1 MNIKVITPP
10 NDLTTV
16 SLAEARL
23 QCKVDPDDTSHD
35 AALTGLITAA
45 REYAEH
51 RTQTAIGSQTLEL
64 ALDEFPGTADAIEL
78 RHGPVGSI
86 SSVKYIDEDGVE
98 QTLSTSNYTLD
109 DYSSPAWLL
118 AAYDTEWPETR
129 DTANAVKVRYVAGA
143 TVPKAVK
150 SAMLLHIELES
161 PLNPHTT
168 QERQDLERARD
179 SLLDT
184 VKVYG
189 F

>member
-35 AALTGLITAA
+35 ALLTGLITAA
-45 REYAEH
+45 REFAEH
-51 RTQTAIGSQTLEL
+51 ATQTAIGSQTLDL
-64 ALDEFPGTADAIEL
+64 ALDEFPGTSDAITL
-78 RHGPVGSI
+78 RGPVGSVT
-86 SSVKYIDEDGVE
+86 SVKYINEDGIE
-98 QTLSTSNYTLD
+98 QTLSTANYALD
-109 DYSSPAWLL
+109 DYAAPARVL
-118 AAYDTEWPETR
+118 AAFDTEWPATR

-143 TVPKAVK
+143 TVPQAVK
-150 SAMLLHIELES
+150 AALLIHIELES
-161 PLNPHTT
+161 PLNPHTQ
-168 QERQDLERARD
+168 QEREAMEKARD
-179 SLLDT
+179 SLLNT